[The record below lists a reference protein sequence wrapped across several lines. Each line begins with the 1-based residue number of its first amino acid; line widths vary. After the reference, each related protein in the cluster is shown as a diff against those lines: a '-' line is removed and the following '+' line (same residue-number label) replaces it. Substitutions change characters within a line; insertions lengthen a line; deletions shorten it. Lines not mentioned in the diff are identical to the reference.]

1 MPTSPAHF
9 LLLADSGSTKTDW
22 LLLTPHC
29 ANVSAH
35 TAGLNPF
42 TLKPEAL
49 RATLQTELLPRLPQL
64 APAGPDIEVWFYGA
78 GCRGSGLADMESALR
93 SVFPRAR
100 LHVSSDLLGAAR
112 ALCHDEPG
120 IACILGTGSNSCL
133 FDGNEI
139 RDNIPPL
146 GFILGDEG
154 SGAVLGR
161 RLAADV
167 LKRQL
172 PAPICELFLAEYSLT
187 ADDLLR
193 RVYREPGANRYLAA
207 FAPFLG
213 RHRDEPA
220 LRNLVMDEFSRFFRR
235 NVDPYRHPELP
246 VHFVG
251 SIAFFL
257 RAELQAVAA
266 EAGYR
271 VGRILRSPIEGLRE
285 YHAPA

>member
-1 MPTSPAHF
+1 M
-9 LLLADSGSTKTDW
+9 LVADSGSTKTDW
-22 LLLTPHC
+22 LLLAPPR
-29 ANVSAH
+29 ADVSVH

-42 TLKPEAL
+42 TLTPDAL
-49 RATLQTELLPRLPQL
+49 SGVLREELLPQLPQSVAASPNL
-64 APAGPDIEVWFYGA
+64 DVWFYGA
-78 GCRGSGLADMESALR
+78 GCRGAGLADMERALLSA
-93 SVFPRAR
+93 FPEAR
-100 LHVSSDLLGAAR
+100 LHVFSDLLGAAR
-112 ALCHDEPG
+112 ALCHDAPG

-161 RLAADV
+161 RLVSDV

-172 PAPICELFLAEYSLT
+172 PPALCKRFVDEFGLT

-193 RVYREPGANRYLAA
+193 RVYREPIANRYLAA

-220 LRNLVMDEFSRFFRR
+220 VRTLVMDEFRRFFRR
-235 NVDPYRHPELP
+235 NIEPYRHPELP

-251 SIAFFL
+251 SIAYFL
-257 RAELQAVAA
+257 RTELQAVAA
-266 EAGYR
+266 EAGFR
-271 VGRILRSPIEGLRE
+271 VGRILRSPIEGLRD
-285 YHAPA
+285 YHAPAKS